1 MQVEEVVVAMRGKLW
16 VMCGAFRLLHMRVF
30 DMLVLTCF
38 PKTGRCLST
47 LLSAT
52 VNIQTECQRTL
63 AWCPGCASH
72 GVKLCL
78 AVTFCTPPPSNPRI
92 IDRERVR
99 AGKGALAA
107 SPNAHAGCLLSRGRQ
122 HQTPL
127 LRVVDWCYLTI

>member
-1 MQVEEVVVAMRGKLW
+1 MVVAMRGKLW

-72 GVKLCL
+72 GV
-78 AVTFCTPPPSNPRI
+78 N
-92 IDRERVR
+92 
-99 AGKGALAA
+99 
-107 SPNAHAGCLLSRGRQ
+107 AGCLLSRGRQ

-127 LRVVDWCYLTI
+127 LRVVNWCYLTI